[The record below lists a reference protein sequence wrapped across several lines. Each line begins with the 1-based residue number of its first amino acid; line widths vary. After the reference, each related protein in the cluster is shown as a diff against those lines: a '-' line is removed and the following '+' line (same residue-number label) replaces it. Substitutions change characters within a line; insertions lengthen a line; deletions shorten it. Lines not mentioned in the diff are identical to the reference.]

1 MTTLK
6 NHSLLY
12 DTNCP
17 LCSAYTKGFIKAGML
32 DKHGRISYEDGL
44 EKYAAYVDADRSRH
58 EIALINTVNGN
69 VRYGIDSLVY
79 IINAKFPFLKP
90 LLNNGV
96 LLFLLKKLY
105 AFISYNRKVIAPSAT
120 YLSQRCVPD
129 FNITY
134 RVLYILF
141 SAAVTSTVLL
151 YYSQRLNTLI
161 PPSNL
166 WREYAICFGQIAF
179 QGGILLL
186 LKTRKELLLDYL
198 GNMMTVSLIG
208 SLLLMPLVMI
218 HHFISFAPLAY
229 LAYFA
234 GVVLFMFLQHQKR
247 VVWLNAPHWLSYSW
261 VIYRCL
267 VLFIIL

>member
-32 DKHGRISYEDGL
+32 DEHGRISYEKGL
-44 EKYAAYVDADRSRH
+44 EKYGACVDADRSRH
-58 EIALINTVNGN
+58 EIALVNTVNGN

-79 IINAKFPFLKP
+79 IIAAKFPFLNP
-90 LLNNGV
+90 LLNNRV
-96 LLFLLKKLY
+96 VLFLLKKLY

-120 YLSQRCVPD
+120 YLSQSCVPD
-129 FNITY
+129 FNIAY
-134 RVLYILF
+134 RILYILF
-141 SAAVTSTVLL
+141 SAAITSTVLL
-151 YYSQRLNTLI
+151 YYSQCLNPLI

-186 LKTRKELLLDYL
+186 IKTKKELLFDYL
-198 GNMMTVSLIG
+198 GNMMTVSLMG
-208 SLLLMPLVMI
+208 GLLLIPLLTI
-218 HHFISFAPLAY
+218 HHFISFAPIAY

-234 GVVLFMFLQHQKR
+234 GVVLFMFLQHRKR
-247 VVWLNAPHWLSYSW
+247 VAWINAPGWLSYTW